1 MQRMGEKENSG
12 VDHVVAIPLLVKWV
26 KSDEDVLD
34 RSRQAAAGDGRVTVK
49 PFRSCPALLLLL
61 ALVLVL
67 VQVLVLVLG
76 PGAARP

>member
-1 MQRMGEKENSG
+1 MQRMVAKENSG
-12 VDHVVAIPLLVKWV
+12 VDHVFDTPLLV
-26 KSDEDVLD
+26 KSDEDALD
-34 RSRQAAAGDGRVTVK
+34 WSRQVAVGDGRVTVK